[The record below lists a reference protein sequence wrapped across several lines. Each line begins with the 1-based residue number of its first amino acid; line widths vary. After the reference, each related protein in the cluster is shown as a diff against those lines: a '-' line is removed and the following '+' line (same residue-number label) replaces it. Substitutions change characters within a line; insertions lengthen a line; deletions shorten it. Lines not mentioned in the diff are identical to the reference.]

1 MRSQS
6 NRPKLLLF
14 PTKACVPPSPGLTPD
29 DFAIYASHRR
39 GAAAEYYGTLKVV
52 RKTDGRLLYPFEGAP
67 TIGPFSS
74 RARATEAAEQL
85 GVTIVM
91 GDIAR
96 PEI

>member
-1 MRSQS
+1 
-6 NRPKLLLF
+6 
-14 PTKACVPPSPGLTPD
+14 PPSPGLTPD
-29 DFAIYASHRR
+29 DFAIYASNRR

-85 GVTIVM
+85 GLTIVM

-96 PEI
+96 PEL